1 MPHMNDGHKIPIK
14 IAASAGREVF
24 LLPNGSV
31 ECGRVRY
38 SGTRTREFKEI
49 FLLIDDHLRR
59 YRMNQRDVSGR
70 CILSVE
76 DLADYM
82 VENWQ
87 RTITVERV
95 MRLAAEARIR
105 RMVTEQIFPVFME
118 YLNRQWRTKFR
129 TMNDEERMRH
139 PSADTLY

>member
-14 IAASAGREVF
+14 IATSAGREVF

-38 SGTRTREFKEI
+38 NGTRTREFKDI
-49 FLLIDDHLRR
+49 FLLIDDDLHR
-59 YRMNQRDVSGR
+59 YRMKHRDVSGH
-70 CILSVE
+70 CILSIE

-82 VENWQ
+82 AENWQ

-118 YLNRQWRTKFR
+118 HLNRQWRTKFR
-129 TMNDEERMRH
+129 AMSDEERIRH
-139 PSADTLY
+139 PSSDTLY